1 MTLPS
6 AFLIESGVSD
16 DIYLNLSV
24 ACPYIEP
31 SIKQNNLIRR
41 ISNTMAWGDKDNS
54 GGPWGRPTGSGGTGG
69 NHNNGNRPSGGD
81 TPPQG
86 PDFDEFLRRGQEK
99 LRKFTGGGNEGSKG
113 AALALAVVAVLW
125 FSSGIYFVKADEQ
138 GVVTRFG
145 EFTRTTPPGMHYHLP
160 YPIETVLLP
169 RVTAV
174 NHEEIGFRSGGT
186 GRAGRV
192 ADIPLSEESLMLTG
206 DENILDIDFE
216 VQWKISSAPDFLF
229 NIRNPEETVKAVAE
243 SAMREVIGKSKIANV
258 LAEGKLQVAQ
268 DTRKLMQDTLNAYN
282 AGIDV
287 ITVNLLKADPPAE
300 VLDAQRDV
308 QTALADAETARN
320 QAEAY
325 HNDIVPKA
333 RGEAQKLVL
342 DAEAYKQEVIARA
355 QGEASRFSAV
365 YAEYKQAKDVTKKRM
380 YLETMENVLQ
390 GMNKVIIEGKG
401 SNAVQPYLP
410 LTDLKPKA
418 APEETK

>member
-1 MTLPS
+1 MP
-6 AFLIESGVSD
+6 
-16 DIYLNLSV
+16 
-24 ACPYIEP
+24 
-31 SIKQNNLIRR
+31 
-41 ISNTMAWGDKDNS
+41 WGDKDNQ
-54 GGPWGRPTGSGGTGG
+54 GPWGKPSGSNGNQNNTGG
-69 NHNNGNRPSGGD
+69 KGPGG

-86 PDFDEFLRRGQEK
+86 PDFDDILRRGQEK
-99 LRKFTGGGNEGSKG
+99 LRQFTGGGGYHDGSKG
-113 AALALAVVAVLW
+113 IILILAVFILLW
-125 FSSGIYFVKADEQ
+125 LSSGIYFVKADEQ

-145 EFTRTTPPGMHYHLP
+145 AFTRTTTPGVNYHLP
-160 YPIETVLLP
+160 YPIEAVSVP

-174 NHEEIGFRSGGT
+174 NHEEIGFRSGSATRTNRNGD
-186 GRAGRV
+186 V
-192 ADIPLSEESLMLTG
+192 PLAEESLMLTG

-216 VQWKISSAPDFLF
+216 VQWKISNAPDFLF

-268 DTRKLMQDTLNAYN
+268 DTRKLMQDTLNSYK
-282 AGIDV
+282 AGIEI

-355 QGEASRFSAV
+355 QGEASRFSNI
-365 YAEYKQAKDVTKKRM
+365 YNEYKQAKDVTRKRM

-390 GMNKVIIEGKG
+390 GMNKVIIDGKNG
-401 SNAVQPYLP
+401 NGVVPYLP
-410 LTDLKPKA
+410 LPELKAKA
-418 APEETK
+418 AEEQK

>member
-1 MTLPS
+1 MS
-6 AFLIESGVSD
+6 
-16 DIYLNLSV
+16 
-24 ACPYIEP
+24 
-31 SIKQNNLIRR
+31 
-41 ISNTMAWGDKDNS
+41 WGDKDNN
-54 GGPWGRPTGSGGTGG
+54 GQGPWGRPTGSGNGNNSGNNRPTGG
-69 NHNNGNRPSGGD
+69 GE
-81 TPPQG
+81 PPKG
-86 PDFDEFLRRGQEK
+86 PDFDDFLRKGQEK
-99 LRKFTGGGNEGSKG
+99 LRQFTGGGGRDGSKG
-113 AALALAVVAVLW
+113 IALFAAIIVVLW
-125 FSSGIYFVKADEQ
+125 ASSGIYFVKADEQ

-160 YPIETVLLP
+160 YPIEAVQLP
-169 RVTAV
+169 RVTAI
-174 NHEEIGFRSGGT
+174 NHEEIGFRSGGASRTNRT
-186 GRAGRV
+186 GEV
-192 ADIPLSEESLMLTG
+192 PLAEESLMLTG

-216 VQWKISSAPDFLF
+216 VQWKISSAADFLF
-229 NIRNPEETVKAVAE
+229 NIRNPDETVKAVAE

-282 AGIDV
+282 AGIEV

-355 QGEASRFSAV
+355 QGEASRFSAI
-365 YAEYKQAKDVTKKRM
+365 YNEYKVAKDVTKKRM
-380 YLETMENVLQ
+380 YLETMENILQ
-390 GMNKVIIEGKG
+390 GMNKIIVEGKG
-401 SNAVQPYLP
+401 ANAVQPYLP
-410 LTDLKPKA
+410 LPELRNKA
-418 APEETK
+418 LEESK